1 MSDRPLK
8 LLLIDQDPIFRLGLR
23 VALEVIPDIEVIS
36 EAETDTTALQ
46 ILAELSQNDPNRV
59 NLVVLELGNGHSIS
73 SQQLGL
79 QLCRHLKIQYP
90 NLPVLLLSATQE
102 QGILLA
108 AKAAGVNGFC
118 PKGVPVAE
126 LVTVMEEV
134 VAGRSFWYGDF
145 WGQGATEQGSRG
157 SKKQRGRRIPI
168 TPYPQRGLRVPQSL
182 IANPHYPLSPEGAP
196 SSPIPLSRL
205 RSKLRFSGEGYI
217 KTSLEEVTAKLQVPG
232 LPLLEQAILAGR
244 RRELLAA
251 RWLLDRLL
259 TSSLE
264 RQQVNERVSYN
275 PDFITSDAPQSNYFT
290 TESSQVSTD
299 LPSRFPYSD
308 FLKTPKP
315 PVLLSP
321 RALQAELFA
330 LCVTKIQFPL
340 QNLTD
345 VALEIDI
352 LREDKKRELLYL
364 ILQKVADTLDKM
376 RDSHVEMQDI
386 GNLKETVLFDIW
398 RESTIDFFGKFSK
411 IRVSDRSLEIVNL
424 LLENPVVVQR
434 EILNKIPFFDKLFSY
449 LLFQTDLQ
457 VDNNSYPP
465 DSSEAKEQAE
475 NILENILI
483 QIANGVIQPLL
494 NSLSDV
500 EAIKQNFYT
509 RQFISTRELEKFRNN
524 LSWKYRLIH
533 YVSEPQAIFE
543 SRFELFVFAPR
554 GIAKISIYA
563 PRSQELARLS
573 GIPLVVTLAI
583 EFRDAL
589 TPRLQS
595 LLSFLGNGVVFV
607 LTRIIGRGIG
617 LIARGIIQGI
627 GNVSLR
633 R

>member
-46 ILAELSQNDPNRV
+46 ILAELAQNDPSRV
-59 NLVVLELGNGHSIS
+59 NLVVLEVDNGHSIL

-90 NLPVLLLSATQE
+90 NLPVLLLSSTQE
-102 QGILLA
+102 QGLLVA
-108 AKAAGVNGFC
+108 AKAEGVNGYC

-126 LVTVMEEV
+126 LVTAMEEV
-134 VAGRSFWYGDF
+134 AAGRSSWYGEVG
-145 WGQGATEQGSRG
+145 GQAIS
-157 SKKQRGRRIPI
+157 SAYFPIP
-168 TPYPQRGLRVPQSL
+168 TP
-182 IANPHYPLSPEGAP
+182 PLPP
-196 SSPIPLSRL
+196 PLPLSRL
-205 RSKLRFSGEGYI
+205 RNKLRLSSARYI
-217 KTSLEEVTAKLQVPG
+217 NATLAEVTAKLQVPG
-232 LPLLEQAILAGR
+232 LPLLEQAALAGR

-251 RWLLDRLL
+251 RWLLNRLL
-259 TSSLE
+259 TSPLE
-264 RQQVNERVSYN
+264 RQQVEEARVSY
-275 PDFITSDAPQSNYFT
+275 DGDSLTRDVPQGNYFA
-290 TESSQVSTD
+290 TERSQFPTD
-299 LPSRFPYSD
+299 LPLRPSRPNSD

-330 LCVTKIQFPL
+330 LCVTKIQFPS

-345 VALEIDI
+345 VVLEIDI
-352 LREDKKRELLYL
+352 LRGDKKRELLYM

-376 RDSHVEMQDI
+376 RTSHVEIHDI
-386 GNLKETVLFDIW
+386 YNLKETVVLDIW

-411 IRVSDRSLEIVNL
+411 IRVGDCNLEIVNL
-424 LLENPVVVQR
+424 LLQDAVVIQK
-434 EILNKIPFFDKLFSY
+434 EILNKIPFFVELFSY

-457 VDNNSYPP
+457 VDNTSYPP
-465 DSSEAKEQAE
+465 NSSEAKEQAE

-483 QIANGVIQPLL
+483 QIANGVVQPLL

-509 RQFISTRELEKFRNN
+509 RQFISTREIEKFRNN
-524 LSWKYRLIH
+524 LSWKYRLSTYI
-533 YVSEPQAIFE
+533 SEPKAIFE
-543 SRFELFVFAPR
+543 SRYELFIFAPR

-563 PRSQELARLS
+563 PRSQELAQLS

>member
-46 ILAELSQNDPNRV
+46 ILAELAQNDPNRV

-90 NLPVLLLSATQE
+90 NLPVLLLSSTQE
-102 QGILLA
+102 QGLLLA
-108 AKAAGVNGFC
+108 TKAAGVNGYC

-126 LVTVMEEV
+126 LVTAMEEV
-134 VAGRSFWYGDF
+134 AAGRSSWYGEVGGQRG
-145 WGQGATEQGSRG
+145 WGAEEQRGQGRSSAYFS
-157 SKKQRGRRIPI
+157 IP
-168 TPYPQRGLRVPQSL
+168 TPHSPLPT
-182 IANPHYPLSPEGAP
+182 PHSPL
-196 SSPIPLSRL
+196 PLLRL
-205 RSKLRFSGEGYI
+205 RNKLRLSGASYI
-217 KTSLEEVTAKLQVPG
+217 NATLAEVTAKLQVPG
-232 LPLLEQAILAGR
+232 LPLLEQASLAGR

-251 RWLLDRLL
+251 RWLLERLL
-259 TSSLE
+259 TSPLE
-264 RQQVNERVSYN
+264 RQQVEARVSY
-275 PDFITSDAPQSNYFT
+275 DRDSLTRDVPQGNYFAS
-290 TESSQVSTD
+290 ERSQFLTD
-299 LPSRFPYSD
+299 LPSRPSRSNSD
-308 FLKTPKP
+308 FLKPPKP

-330 LCVTKIQFPL
+330 LCVTKIQFPS
-340 QNLTD
+340 QNLTN
-345 VALEIDI
+345 VVLEIDI
-352 LREDKKRELLYL
+352 LREDKKRELLYM

-376 RDSHVEMQDI
+376 RTSHVEIHDI
-386 GNLKETVLFDIW
+386 YNLKDTVLLDIW

-411 IRVSDRSLEIVNL
+411 IRVGDRNVEIVNL
-424 LLENPVVVQR
+424 LLQEALIIQK
-434 EILNKIPFFDKLFSY
+434 EILNKIPFFFELFAY

-457 VDNNSYPP
+457 VDNTSYPP
-465 DSSEAKEQAE
+465 NSSEAKEQAE
-475 NILENILI
+475 NILENLLI
-483 QIANGVIQPLL
+483 QIANGVVQPLL

-500 EAIKQNFYT
+500 ETIKKNFYT
-509 RQFISTRELEKFRNN
+509 RQFISTREIEKFRNN
-524 LSWKYRLIH
+524 LSWKYRLSTYI
-533 YVSEPQAIFE
+533 SEPKAIFE
-543 SRFELFVFAPR
+543 SRYELFIFAPR
-554 GIAKISIYA
+554 GIAKISLYA
-563 PRSQELARLS
+563 PRSQELAQLS

-595 LLSFLGNGVVFV
+595 LLSFVGNGIVFV
-607 LTRIIGRGIG
+607 LTRIIGRGLG

>member
-46 ILAELSQNDPNRV
+46 ILAELAQNDPNRV

-90 NLPVLLLSATQE
+90 NLPVLLLSSTQE

-108 AKAAGVNGFC
+108 TKAAGVNGYC

-126 LVTVMEEV
+126 LVTAMEEV
-134 VAGRSFWYGDF
+134 AAGRSSWYGVVGGQKG
-145 WGQGATEQGSRG
+145 WGAEEQRGQGRSTNNQ
-157 SKKQRGRRIPI
+157 SKIQ
-168 TPYPQRGLRVPQSL
+168 
-182 IANPHYPLSPEGAP
+182 NPKSKIQNRL
-196 SSPIPLSRL
+196 IPLLRL
-205 RSKLRFSGEGYI
+205 RNKLRLSGASYI
-217 KTSLEEVTAKLQVPG
+217 NATLAEVTAKLQVPG
-232 LPLLEQAILAGR
+232 LPLLEQASLAGR

-251 RWLLDRLL
+251 RWLLDQLL
-259 TSSLE
+259 TSPLE
-264 RQQVNERVSYN
+264 RQQVEARVSY
-275 PDFITSDAPQSNYFT
+275 DRDSLTRDVPQGNYFADVR
-290 TESSQVSTD
+290 SQFPID
-299 LPSRFPYSD
+299 LPSRPSRHNSD
-308 FLKTPKP
+308 FLKPPKP
-315 PVLLSP
+315 SVLPSP

-330 LCVTKIQFPL
+330 LCVTKIQFSS
-340 QNLTD
+340 QNLTN
-345 VALEIDI
+345 VVLEIDI
-352 LREDKKRELLYL
+352 LREDKKRELLYM

-376 RDSHVEMQDI
+376 RTSHVEISDI
-386 GNLKETVLFDIW
+386 DNLKETVLLDIW

-411 IRVSDRSLEIVNL
+411 IRVGDRNLEIVNL
-424 LLENPVVVQR
+424 LLQDAVVVQR
-434 EILNKIPFFDKLFSY
+434 EILNKIPFFVELFTY

-457 VDNNSYPP
+457 VDNTSYPP
-465 DSSEAKEQAE
+465 NSSEAKEQAE
-475 NILENILI
+475 NILENLLI
-483 QIANGVIQPLL
+483 QIANGVFQPLL

-509 RQFISTRELEKFRNN
+509 RHFISTREIEKFRNN
-524 LSWKYRLIH
+524 LSWKYRLST
-533 YVSEPQAIFE
+533 YVSEPKAIFE
-543 SRFELFVFAPR
+543 SRYELFIFAPR
-554 GIAKISIYA
+554 GIAKISLYA
-563 PRSQELARLS
+563 PRSQELAQLS

-583 EFRDAL
+583 EFRDSL

>member
-1 MSDRPLK
+1 MSARPLK

-46 ILAELSQNDPNRV
+46 ILAELARNDPNRV

-79 QLCRHLKIQYP
+79 QLCQHLKIQYP
-90 NLPVLLLSATQE
+90 NLPILLLSSTQE
-102 QGILLA
+102 QGLLLA
-108 AKAAGVNGFC
+108 AKAAGVNGYC
-118 PKGVPVAE
+118 PKGIPVAE
-126 LVTVMEEV
+126 LVTAMEEV
-134 VAGRSFWYGDF
+134 AAGRSSWYEEVGEQEGD
-145 WGQGATEQGSRG
+145 WGQGGQARQGRSTYDP
-157 SKKQRGRRIPI
+157 SKIQTRFIPN
-168 TPYPQRGLRVPQSL
+168 PQISQSPTL
-182 IANPHYPLSPEGAP
+182 PLS
-196 SSPIPLSRL
+196 LSRL
-205 RSKLRFSGEGYI
+205 RNKLRLSGKGYI
-217 KTSLEEVTAKLQVPG
+217 NVSLAEITAKLQVPG
-232 LPLLEQAILAGR
+232 LPLLEQAVLAGR

-259 TSSLE
+259 TSPLE
-264 RQQVNERVSYN
+264 RQQVEARVSY
-275 PDFITSDAPQSNYFT
+275 DRESLTRDVPQGNYFA
-290 TESSQVSTD
+290 TEGAQFPTD
-299 LPSRFPYSD
+299 LPLQLSHPNPNS
-308 FLKTPKP
+308 LKTPKP

-340 QNLTD
+340 QNLTE
-345 VALEIDI
+345 VVLEIDI
-352 LREDKKRELLYL
+352 LRADKKRELLYI

-376 RDSHVEMQDI
+376 RTSHIEVQDI
-386 GNLKETVLFDIW
+386 YNLKETVLLDIW

-411 IRVSDRSLEIVNL
+411 IRVDGRNLEIVNIL
-424 LLENPVVVQR
+424 LQSAVVVQE
-434 EILNKIPFFDKLFSY
+434 EIINQIPFFVELFSY
-449 LLFQTDLQ
+449 LLFQTELQ
-457 VDNNSYPP
+457 VENTSYPP
-465 DSSEAKEQAE
+465 NSDEAKKQAE
-475 NILENILI
+475 NILENLLI
-483 QIANGVIQPLL
+483 QIANSVVQPLL

-509 RQFISTRELEKFRNN
+509 RQLLSTREIEKFRND
-524 LSWKYRLIH
+524 LSWKYRLSTYI
-533 YVSEPQAIFE
+533 SQPQAIFE
-543 SRFELFVFAPR
+543 SRYELFIFAPR

-563 PRSQELARLS
+563 PRNQELARLS
-573 GIPLVVTLAI
+573 GIPLLVTLAI

-595 LLSFLGNGVVFV
+595 LLSLLGNGVVFV